1 MKKKKREFL
10 PPGQPKMKRRRDKIF
25 MFVILINENDSCYL
39 IGGFHPWFYFG

>member
-10 PPGQPKMKRRRDKIF
+10 PLGQPKMKKRDKIF

-39 IGGFHPWFYFG
+39 IGGFHLWFNFG